1 MCPDNLTSPA
11 VATRP
16 FLVTFSGI
24 DGAGKTTQ
32 IEELSSS
39 LQRAGLSVVRLSF
52 WDNVAVWSNLRAGV
66 GGRTEESQDTG
77 LGNGNTFV
85 PKNNKHVRRWYLT
98 AARSGLYVLD
108 VAKLRRM
115 LDSDPIRNA
124 DVVIFDRYVY
134 DQIANID
141 SQSVAARAY
150 GKLVLSQT
158 PVPDLAFVI
167 DASPDAAFAR
177 KPEYPLEFVRRNRE
191 NFLRLREVAP
201 ELIVISEG
209 KPEDVSNEIL
219 LHVGRSRLTAR
230 LAARNAGTSPDENS
244 VPTPDPVVPEQSSCS
259 G

>member
-1 MCPDNLTSPA
+1 MRPDKPTSLP

-39 LQRAGLSVVRLSF
+39 LQRVGLSVVRLSF

-66 GGRTEESQDTG
+66 GGRTEGSQDTTPA
-77 LGNGNTFV
+77 NGKIFV
-85 PKNNKHVRRWYLT
+85 PRNNKHVRRWYLT

-108 VAKLRRM
+108 VAKLRRL
-115 LDSDPIRNA
+115 LDSDPARNA

-150 GKLVLSQT
+150 GRLVLSQT

-177 KPEYPLEFVRRNRE
+177 KPEYPLEFVRKNRQ
-191 NFLRLREVAP
+191 NFLRLRELAP
-201 ELIVISEG
+201 ELIIISEG

-219 LHVGRSRLTAR
+219 FHVRRSRLAAR
-230 LAARNAGTSPDENS
+230 LVARNAGTSPEENS
-244 VPTPDPVVPEQSSCS
+244 LPTPDPVVREQTSCS